1 MGPHE
6 SDSTGVAPFDAAP
19 PVPDG
24 SPGRFTT
31 RSTAYIGSVNL
42 VAQIADRLLV
52 FGQIAVVA
60 AVFGAT
66 THADAY
72 FLASIVPLMIGNVIG
87 EPFGRA
93 FLTLV
98 VGTPSRPDAVK
109 LASAGFWVSA
119 LVLFGVTLVYLA
131 LALPLV
137 ALLRPSGADE
147 LGPWLVFSAAGP
159 ALGLAAYASGVLL
172 WLERYAWP
180 ALRFPLA
187 SAIGLCGL
195 GLAALLTDSVTWAAL
210 GVTVGYVLG
219 FAAMLA
225 ALLGSLG
232 RAVVAPPARAAVKAV
247 LRVRGK
253 VAAPVAAGAVGG
265 QVVVLAERLL
275 GATLGA
281 GSVAVLSYARGV
293 AAAPVVLPQAVAAGV
308 YPGLVRAAAAQSRS
322 YLADSFFR
330 GLRIAAAIGLAF
342 ALYFALFGTD
352 IIVLLLRRGIF
363 SAASAGV
370 AGGVLAAF
378 ALSTF
383 AASLVAY
390 LDVVLY
396 GIDRFAGVLYIAG
409 AIFLSYVVLA
419 PVLRTL
425 EGVEGIALAFSVSQS
440 VGAAVGVALVLS
452 SLRVGLREF
461 ASRVVLP
468 LAPAAV
474 TLAALLGAYRIA
486 ADSAGLSAAW
496 ARAGGSAVLLLVG
509 LAAVALLLLPESPR
523 LRAAVRVA
531 RP

>member
-6 SDSTGVAPFDAAP
+6 SDSTGVAAFEVVLA
-19 PVPDG
+19 
-24 SPGRFTT
+24 SEGRFTT

-52 FGQIAVVA
+52 FGQIVVVA

-66 THADAY
+66 AHADAY
-72 FLASIVPLMIGNVIG
+72 FLASIAPLMIGNVIG

-98 VGTPSRPDAVK
+98 VGTPGRREAV
-109 LASAGFWVSA
+109 AIAAAGFWVSA
-119 LVLFGVTLVYLA
+119 AVLLGVTLVYLA

-137 ALLRPSGADE
+137 ALLRPSGADG
-147 LGPWLVFSAAGP
+147 LAPWLVFSAVGP
-159 ALGLAAYASGVLL
+159 AMGMAAYASGVLL

-187 SAIGLCGL
+187 SAISLCGL
-195 GLAALLTDSVTWAAL
+195 GLAALLSDSATWAAV
-210 GVTVGYVLG
+210 GVSVGYVLG
-219 FAAMLA
+219 FAAMLVP
-225 ALLGSLG
+225 LLRSLG
-232 RAVVAPPARAAVKAV
+232 RSLVAPPSRAAVDAV

-253 VAAPVAAGAVGG
+253 VAAPIAAGAVGG
-265 QVVVLAERLL
+265 QVIVLAERLL

-281 GSVAVLSYARGV
+281 GSVALLSYARGV

-322 YLADSFFR
+322 YVADSFFR
-330 GLRIAAAIGLAF
+330 GLRIATTIGLAF
-342 ALYFALFGTD
+342 AVYFALFGTD
-352 IIVLLLRRGIF
+352 IIFLLLRRGIF

-378 ALSTF
+378 ALSTL
-383 AASLVAY
+383 AASLVVY
-390 LDVVLY
+390 LDAVLY
-396 GIDRFAGVLYIAG
+396 GIDRFAGLLYTAG
-409 AIFLSYVVLA
+409 AVFLSYIVLA

-425 EGVEGIALAFSVSQS
+425 GGVEGIAIAFSVSQS
-440 VGAAVGVALVLS
+440 LGAAVGIALVLS
-452 SLRVGLREF
+452 SLRVGVRELGT
-461 ASRVVLP
+461 RVVLP

-474 TLAALLGAYRIA
+474 ALAALLGAYRIA
-486 ADSAGLSAAW
+486 MDSAGISAAW
-496 ARAGGSAVLLLVG
+496 ARAGGSAGLLLLG
-509 LAAVALLLLPESPR
+509 LAAVTLLLLPESPH
-523 LRAAVRVA
+523 LRAVL